1 VPKAPKRRYNESVN
15 TNNIAIEVFPDL
27 MMARLFDFRTFDL
40 LRFERGEIQD
50 VDVRVLFQMTGS
62 R

>member
-1 VPKAPKRRYNESVN
+1 
-15 TNNIAIEVFPDL
+15 

-50 VDVRVLFQMTGS
+50 VDVLALFQT
-62 R
+62 